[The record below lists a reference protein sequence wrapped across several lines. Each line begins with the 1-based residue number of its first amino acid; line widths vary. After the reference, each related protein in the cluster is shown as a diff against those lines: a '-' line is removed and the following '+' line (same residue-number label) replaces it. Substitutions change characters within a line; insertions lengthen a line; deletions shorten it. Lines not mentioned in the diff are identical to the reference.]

1 MDQEKNQSQTEQTQS
16 VNIPQGDDLERL
28 QKYYYHDNQSYKPR
42 PKWQLVY
49 AWILILIV
57 VAGICCSIY
66 WLAIA
71 SAAG

>member
-1 MDQEKNQSQTEQTQS
+1 MADEQKTLPQTES
-16 VNIPQGDDLERL
+16 AGPNIPEGEDLEKL
-28 QKYYYHDNQSYKPR
+28 QGAYYKENQGYKPR

-49 AWILILIV
+49 AWILIAIV

-71 SAAG
+71 SAA